1 MNEFIHNI
9 SWNLIP
15 EVNHDGNTLTLPND
29 IANAFS
35 IIFSAPSSSADPP
48 TLDYWRLVPLTFFL
62 LPTTPSEARF
72 IILNIKNT
80 SAGLDN
86 MHASYIKAIVD
97 IISDTFAHIVNLI
110 FETGIFPKELKK
122 SKIFRVFK
130 KGDRTLISNYR
141 PI

>member
-1 MNEFIHNI
+1 
-9 SWNLIP
+9 
-15 EVNHDGNTLTLPND
+15 
-29 IANAFS
+29 
-35 IIFSAPSSSADPP
+35 
-48 TLDYWRLVPLTFFL
+48 
-62 LPTTPSEARF
+62 
-72 IILNIKNT
+72 
-80 SAGLDN
+80 